1 MQIFVRPIMP
11 TFHGVNSAAVAVMFW
26 GTDGT
31 PRKVSFTPNQ
41 FNLTHASGYV
51 VSEAFTGAYVG
62 T

>member
-1 MQIFVRPIMP
+1 MP